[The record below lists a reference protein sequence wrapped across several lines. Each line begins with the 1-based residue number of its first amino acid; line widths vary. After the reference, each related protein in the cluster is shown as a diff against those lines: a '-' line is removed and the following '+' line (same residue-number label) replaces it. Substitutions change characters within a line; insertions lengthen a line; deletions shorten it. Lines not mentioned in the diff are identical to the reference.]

1 MILVTGEALID
12 LVIEPGGSVKA
23 IEGGGPYNAART
35 IGRLGQPCMFLA
47 TLSADR
53 FGRGLLGHLR
63 EDGVDVS
70 AVVSTE
76 LPTTLAAAELDAA
89 GSATYRFYLEG
100 TAAPSLTPQA
110 ALARVPAG
118 VRAFHIGTLGLVLEP
133 MATAAEA
140 VLASLEQTVLVFVD
154 PNCRPRVIADPVAYR
169 ARIRQVCQR
178 ADVVKVSE
186 EDLDYLSPHL
196 SADEAAEQIIA
207 DGVPVVLL
215 SAGSEGV
222 RVFTAA
228 GMFSVPAPKVDVV
241 DTIGAGDSLG
251 GSFLAWWVAQGYGRT
266 ELGDRALLGQAVGFA
281 TYVAGRTCAV
291 AGAQPPRLATL
302 PAELRAELCA

>member
-12 LVIEPGGSVKA
+12 LVIDPSGAVKA

-47 TLSADR
+47 AMSADR
-53 FGRGLLGHLR
+53 FGRGLLGYLR
-63 EDGVDVS
+63 DDGVDLS
-70 AVVSTE
+70 SIVSTE
-76 LPTTLAAAELDAA
+76 LPTTLAAAEVDES
-89 GSATYRFYLEG
+89 GSATYRFYLDG
-100 TAAPSLTPQA
+100 TAAPSLTPSA
-110 ALARVPAG
+110 AVALVPAE
-118 VRAFHIGTLGLVLEP
+118 VRAFHVGTLGLVLEP

-140 VLASLEQTVLVFVD
+140 VLASLDPSVLVFVD

-186 EDLDYLSPHL
+186 EDLEYLYPHL
-196 SADEAAEQIIA
+196 TADHAAAEIIA

-215 SAGSEGV
+215 SAGAEGV
-222 RVFTAA
+222 RVVTAA
-228 GMFSVPAPKVDVV
+228 GMFVVPAPKVEVV

-251 GSFLAWWVAQGYGRT
+251 GSFLAWWIAQGYGRA
-266 ELGDRALLGQAVGFA
+266 ELSDPALLRRAVGFA

-302 PAELRAELCA
+302 PAELRAELSA